1 MIKNAFGPNPKSVE
15 NTAVAYS
22 SVPNNN
28 NFKSPKRTEVII
40 IDSINENEQTKRIID
55 FGNASGADNMRQQL
69 TRIVRNKRQMESPA

>member
-28 NFKSPKRTEVII
+28 NNFKSPKRNEVII

-55 FGNASGADNMRQQL
+55 FGNTGGADNMRQ
-69 TRIVRNKRQMESPA
+69 